1 MYRALALQVNATLCV
16 SILFLVAGRSHVL
29 TSNSH
34 AFHACS
40 GNAVRV
46 YPFNYSG
53 VLSCSS
59 LHFPFTFPDPSSL
72 QVELLI
78 SILAL
83 VKGELDIVRS
93 SMIGSILSNTLLV
106 LGMCFFGG
114 GLRFHEQAYGTRAA
128 QLNISLLGIAIPSF
142 ILPLAFRKPLPVSE
156 YLQQDLRLT
165 RSPRSPRPLCRCRDR
180 REQLGRPSRRRAHA
194 VAEHVKGNL
203 LPPSHRLRLLLV
215 LP

>member
-1 MYRALALQVNATLCV
+1 M

-29 TSNSH
+29 TSHSR

-40 GNAVRV
+40 GNAVRAYPLTTLEYPRA
-46 YPFNYSG
+46 YPFTFPSP
-53 VLSCSS
+53 S
-59 LHFPFTFPDPSSL
+59 LEYPFPDPSSL

-142 ILPLAFRKPLPVSE
+142 ILPLAFRKSLPVSE
-156 YLQQDLRLT
+156 YLPTGQTADSAPTTPMQMSRPERAAGPTLKEKSS
-165 RSPRSPRPLCRCRDR
+165 RSC
-180 REQLGRPSRRRAHA
+180 
-194 VAEHVKGNL
+194 
-203 LPPSHRLRLLLV
+203 
-215 LP
+215 